1 MKVVGVPLETLRT
14 RTSEKWSGFA
24 PDILP
29 MPVAEMDFNLAEP
42 IREIL
47 VALILNSDTGYLGN
61 TDHLS
66 RNFAEFAK
74 ERWDWIVN
82 TKQFFLCTDVSVGVI
97 EMARTIVQPG
107 EKIMVNSPVYL
118 SMFNWI
124 KELKCET
131 VDAPM
136 KQDGLVYTL
145 DLAAIEAGY
154 KAGVKIHFLCNPQN
168 PTGSVHSRTEL
179 EGIADLAFKYGVY
192 VFSDEIHGA
201 LVFDEAQFIPYLS
214 VSDNAR
220 EYGVCI
226 TSASKA
232 WNLAG
237 LKCAFI
243 ITDSEKMVEF
253 AKLMPISVRYR
264 TSLFGAHAAAKA
276 FECGEWL
283 DAVIEILDH
292 NRKYLAAQLEEKL
305 PKARYRLPNCSY
317 LAWIDMSAYDLGD
330 NPCDYILEHGKLA
343 LTPGH
348 LFGPDCQQFVR
359 LNFATSEEIIAEG
372 VERLVQA
379 VKVKDIGLLTS
390 TPL

>member
-1 MKVVGVPLETLRT
+1 MKLVGVPLETLRT

-24 PDILP
+24 PDVLP

-42 IREIL
+42 IREAL
-47 VALILNSDTGYLGN
+47 VALLLNSDTGYMGK
-61 TDHLS
+61 TDNLS
-66 RNFAEFAK
+66 RNFTEFAR
-74 ERWDWIVN
+74 ERWDWIVDV
-82 TKQFFLCTDVSVGVI
+82 KQFFLCTDVSVGAI

-107 EKIMVNSPVYL
+107 AKIMVNSPVYL

-145 DLAAIEAGY
+145 DLVAIEDGY

-168 PTGSVHSRTEL
+168 PTGSVHSRAEL

-201 LVFDEAQFIPYLS
+201 LVFNETQFIPYLT

-226 TSASKA
+226 TAASKA

-243 ITDSEKMVEF
+243 ITDSLRMFEF
-253 AKLMPISVRYR
+253 AQQMPISVRYR
-264 TSLFGAHAAAKA
+264 ASLFGAHAAAKA
-276 FECGEWL
+276 FECTEWL
-283 DAVIEILDH
+283 DAVIETLDH
-292 NRKYLAAQLEEKL
+292 NRKFLAVQLDEKL
-305 PKARYRLPNCSY
+305 PKARYRPPNCSY
-317 LAWIDMSAYDLGD
+317 LAWIDMSAYDLGE

-348 LFGPDCQQFVR
+348 LFGPDCHQFVR
-359 LNFATSEEIIAEG
+359 LNFATSEEIISEG
-372 VERLVQA
+372 VDRLVQA
-379 VKVKDIGLLTS
+379 VKVKDISLLTS